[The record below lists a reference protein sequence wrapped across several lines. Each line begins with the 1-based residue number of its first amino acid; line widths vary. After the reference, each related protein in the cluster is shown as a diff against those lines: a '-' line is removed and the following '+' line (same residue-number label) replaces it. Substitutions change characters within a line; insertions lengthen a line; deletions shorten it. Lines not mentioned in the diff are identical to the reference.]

1 MQKIK
6 TALCGFGMSGWVFH
20 APFIHLHEGFELYA
34 VWERNKKLAQEQ
46 YPSIISYS
54 SYEELFA
61 NDAIDLIIVNTPN
74 NTHYSLTKQALLA
87 NKHVVVE
94 KPFTITSAEGEELIE
109 LAKEKN
115 RKLSVYQNRRF
126 DSDYLTIQDIL
137 NKKLLGELVEAEFHF
152 DRYSEILSYKVHK
165 ETPGQGTGNLYDLG
179 AHLIDQALQLFGYP
193 KAIFADITAM
203 RNISKVD
210 DYFELILFYENKLR
224 VRIHSTYLAREAN
237 IGYIFHG
244 TKGSFIKPKT
254 NVQEIAL
261 VNKQQPNEPNWGVEP
276 QTDWGLLHTEQ
287 NGTVI
292 REIIPSKSGQYMN
305 YYNGMYE
312 AIVHNKNVPVT
323 AEDGLAVIKIIE
335 AAYASNTAR
344 KIIDL

>member
-54 SYEELFA
+54 SYEELLA

-126 DSDYLTIQDIL
+126 ETRRNGS
-137 NKKLLGELVEAEFHF
+137 LGQF
-152 DRYSEILSYKVHK
+152 R
-165 ETPGQGTGNLYDLG
+165 
-179 AHLIDQALQLFGYP
+179 
-193 KAIFADITAM
+193 
-203 RNISKVD
+203 
-210 DYFELILFYENKLR
+210 
-224 VRIHSTYLAREAN
+224 
-237 IGYIFHG
+237 
-244 TKGSFIKPKT
+244 
-254 NVQEIAL
+254 
-261 VNKQQPNEPNWGVEP
+261 
-276 QTDWGLLHTEQ
+276 
-287 NGTVI
+287 
-292 REIIPSKSGQYMN
+292 
-305 YYNGMYE
+305 
-312 AIVHNKNVPVT
+312 NKNLWKVGHCHQQCRHRWRT
-323 AEDGLAVIKIIE
+323 Q
-335 AAYASNTAR
+335 SNR
-344 KIIDL
+344 RYEHRRLE